1 MEVDA
6 VIGYLCHWSVF
17 VAGPEGP
24 AYGCL
29 GRPGL
34 RDAPLV
40 PEPVVISRIDG
51 PKGPWRVQETKVSGI
66 IIVEGETV
74 DVSIPKE
81 LVARKG
87 SR

>member
-1 MEVDA
+1 MGVDA

-51 PKGPWRVQETKVSGI
+51 PKGPWRAQETKVSGI